1 MGPLSDVRVLELA
14 GIGPAPF
21 AGMMLADMGAQVI
34 RIDRI
39 PSGVG
44 GAAAAIMRNDG
55 IVDRGRRSIALNLKD
70 PRGVETAL
78 KLVERA
84 DVLIEGF
91 RPGVTEK
98 LGLGPAA
105 CHARNR
111 KLVYGRV
118 TGWGQTGPLA
128 QAAGHD
134 LNYIALSGALHA
146 MGPKDRP
153 PPPPLTLVGDYGGG
167 GMLQRSGAGQ
177 VVDAAM
183 IDGAAALMAAPYG
196 MMAKGYWSDER
207 ESNLS
212 DGSAPF
218 YTTYECADGGYVAI
232 GPIEPQFYRLLLEK
246 CEIADPSFAAQWE
259 RAQWPVLKAKLAR
272 LFRTRS
278 RDEWCALLEGSDAC
292 FAPVLS
298 MKEAP
303 RHPHNRARGV
313 FVETGGAAQPAP
325 APRFDRTPSALPRPA
340 PAIGIDG
347 EALLRELGHS
357 EADITALVDAGVVF
371 RP

>member
-34 RIDRI
+34 RIDHI

-78 KLVERA
+78 KLIERA

-91 RPGVTEK
+91 RPGVIEK

-134 LNYIALSGALHA
+134 LNYIALSGACTRWLP
-146 MGPKDRP
+146 GTDRRRR
-153 PPPPLTLVGDYGGG
+153 
-167 GMLQRSGAGQ
+167 RSISSA
-177 VVDAAM
+177 
-183 IDGAAALMAAPYG
+183 ITAAAACCWRSACWPR
-196 MMAKGYWSDER
+196 ST
-207 ESNLS
+207 SC
-212 DGSAPF
+212 SAP
-218 YTTYECADGGYVAI
+218 
-232 GPIEPQFYRLLLEK
+232 
-246 CEIADPSFAAQWE
+246 E
-259 RAQWPVLKAKLAR
+259 RGRSW
-272 LFRTRS
+272 TR
-278 RDEWCALLEGSDAC
+278 R
-292 FAPVLS
+292 
-298 MKEAP
+298 
-303 RHPHNRARGV
+303 
-313 FVETGGAAQPAP
+313 
-325 APRFDRTPSALPRPA
+325 
-340 PAIGIDG
+340 
-347 EALLRELGHS
+347 
-357 EADITALVDAGVVF
+357 
-371 RP
+371 